1 MLLLMHQSFIP
12 SKLLPVFLLS
22 QKFNHFL
29 SVIAVSGRNLLKIL
43 NMKSII
49 LRYYDFRCE

>member
-29 SVIAVSGRNLLKIL
+29 SVIAISGKNLLKFIKDSQHEVHYIAL
-43 NMKSII
+43 
-49 LRYYDFRCE
+49 L